1 MNIGLYFGTFNPVHN
16 GHISIAKSVLNYSKV
31 DKLWLV
37 LTPQSPHKTKS
48 RLIDFKHRYE
58 MLKIACE
65 KCENILPIDIEENLP
80 SPNYSIDTLKYLK
93 KEYNSHNFSLVT
105 GSDNMQKFTSWKDYN
120 KIVENHKIYVYP
132 RGNCLSN
139 FTHENI
145 NYLKA
150 PYINISASKIR
161 KDIVNNQ
168 IDNLKIDPWVF
179 KYIVDNNIEINI

>member
-16 GHISIAKSVLNYSKV
+16 GHISIANSVLNYSNV

-65 KCENILPIDIEENLP
+65 KCENILPIDIEKNLP
-80 SPNYSIDTLKYLK
+80 SPNYSIDTLESLK
-93 KEYNSHNFSLVT
+93 KEYNNYNFSLVT
-105 GSDNMQKFTSWKDYN
+105 GSDNMQKFTTWKDYN

-145 NYLKA
+145 AL
-150 PYINISASKIR
+150 ISL
-161 KDIVNNQ
+161 N
-168 IDNLKIDPWVF
+168 
-179 KYIVDNNIEINI
+179 